1 MTEKSVFFVTPIGSS
16 DSLER
21 KNSDRLLKWII
32 EPVCSELDL
41 KVERAD
47 KLSSPGRIT
56 NQIAEKVVNSEL
68 VIADLTGLNPNVM
81 YEVGVRHGK
90 HMPIVQLTTY
100 GTKLPFDILD
110 IRTVFY
116 KLDLDN
122 VDSAKSELAKLA
134 KEALEGKSGPFST
147 GIDNTSSANT
157 EQESNVSS
165 VLNIM
170 ADTLSIIQRDVLEG
184 RQENRQYVE
193 LLYKHILEIQEAKNT
208 EVGLGFLSQIVGQGI
223 QNPSGLREFAQVMQE
238 FGNQNESQDRLEE

>member
-1 MTEKSVFFVTPIGSS
+1 MARQSVFLVTPIGSS
-16 DSLER
+16 DSPER
-21 KNSDRLLKWII
+21 KNSDRLLEWVI
-32 EPVCSELDL
+32 EPVCNELDL

-90 HMPIVQLTTY
+90 HMSIVQLATH

-122 VDSAKSELAKLA
+122 VNNAKSELAKLA
-134 KEALEGKSGPFST
+134 KEALEGKSIPFST
-147 GIDNTSSANT
+147 GIDKTSNVDI
-157 EQESNVSS
+157 EQENSVNS

-170 ADTLSIIQRDVLEG
+170 ADTLSIIQRDVREG

-193 LLYKHILEIQEAKNT
+193 LLYKHILEIQDTKNT

-238 FGNQNESQDRLEE
+238 FGNQEESQSQLEE